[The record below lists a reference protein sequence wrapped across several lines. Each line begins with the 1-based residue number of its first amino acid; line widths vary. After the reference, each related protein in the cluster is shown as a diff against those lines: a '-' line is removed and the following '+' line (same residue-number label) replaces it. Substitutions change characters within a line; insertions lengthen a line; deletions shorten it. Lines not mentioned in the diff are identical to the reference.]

1 MGSHIHMYA
10 MFQHPHLEM
19 WASRSHGYHV
29 LVPHAMVLHTMSQYH
44 YLVVRTWLF
53 ICMPYASTATWWH
66 EHTSSHTWC
75 VPAPPYGSMGIP
87 VNMGHVPEPS
97 LCHMGI
103 PAPMHLCP
111 ALWCSRIVTPDPMQV
126 MSQCHHIATLPCVFT
141 CVLCSGA
148 ANGNMGAMSI
158 A

>member
-1 MGSHIHMYA
+1 MYA

-75 VPAPPYGSMGIP
+75 VPAPPYGYVGRHVCTHDNMWWHRHMCSIGSVFPHGPACSHACSILAHLAHCLAHLFIP
-87 VNMGHVPEPS
+87 S
-97 LCHMGI
+97 
-103 PAPMHLCP
+103 A
-111 ALWCSRIVTPDPMQV
+111 
-126 MSQCHHIATLPCVFT
+126 LPCPVPPHSNVNLP
-141 CVLCSGA
+141 VLMPAVSQ
-148 ANGNMGAMSI
+148 
-158 A
+158 